1 MAEQSNGL
9 FKIKGS
15 MNIWKQ
21 KGKDEAG
28 EIKAFGR

>member
-9 FKIKGS
+9 FKIKAS

-21 KGKDEAG
+21 KGKDEG

>member
-9 FKIKGS
+9 FKKKSS

-21 KGKDEAG
+21 KRKDEGG